1 MPRRKKAAVVPTP
14 PQEPVTGE
22 PIHRSRYEDVTTDE
36 PEDVGALPPFV
47 DLDRMTKDEISA
59 FSMRRFGQRPAP
71 RDLKASMVAEVKD
84 RLRSGRPTY

>member
-1 MPRRKKAAVVPTP
+1 MPRKKKVAPVAAP

-22 PIHRSRYEDVTTDE
+22 PLNRSRYEDVTLDE
-36 PEDVGALPPFV
+36 AEEVGALHPFV
-47 DLDRMTKDEISA
+47 DLERMTKDEISA